1 MKKIKDIVMKHKF
14 ITIILVLSIIKQI
27 MVSCLPL
34 LAISNG
40 THDDMMMVNMAE
52 NLLNGHWL
60 GIYSQYTLV
69 KGIFFPAFLAL
80 SNFIGI
86 SYINAANLLYTLACI
101 FFIYAIKDFFKEK
114 NQKKFMLIIFII
126 LLFNPVS
133 YASWT
138 LQRVYRNGVTLAQ
151 VLFIFGGYFAVFL
164 KRKENI
170 KKSLFWICSAGIAL
184 ATFFNTREDAIWILP
199 FILVVTII
207 LIGIKIIDEKG
218 VKQKITHSLVMAI
231 PIITLF
237 VTNLLISS
245 LNYYAYGIFTTNELN
260 DSNFKNAMQS
270 IYSVKN
276 NEDIE
281 YVSVTREKVKR
292 LYKMSP
298 SLNSIKDELEASMD
312 AWSKLDRNPD
322 DDEVE
327 DGWFFWS
334 LRDAVSN
341 AGYYENAKKADNFYI
356 KVSDEINSYVE
367 ENDVKTVM
375 TMPSALMSPWRVG
388 YTSKLINTSLTIFDY
403 ITSFDEVV
411 TENPSSIDDGKD
423 GLDRFRAISNEAAY
437 ANSNLFYLRG
447 YVFSLDDEDITAKV
461 YTKSGKFVKDIT
473 FDESDDVY
481 SYYDDKGKNFE
492 NAKKCRFDIILKDIT
507 EPLELVIYNS
517 RDEKIATIDITD
529 RTIDNDED
537 IAYNIDNANYLNTA
551 TNYQK
556 NVQKYVDR
564 LNFIGDIY
572 KVVNPILFVISIVLF
587 VIITINVIINLI
599 KKKYDLIPKY
609 LILSSV
615 LLSLIVLVFGVSYN
629 EIASCDS
636 IRYMYLSGAY
646 PLLLIFELL
655 VILGFYETYW
665 LNKSKKDKE
674 KIAKKLENI
683 FIKVKGNVNK
693 LSKGEK
699 VFLIVMFV
707 IMFLWALASP
717 YNYGP
722 DEYMR
727 YLVPKYIY
735 LHGTMPLPDDPSV
748 VVTNFNASYAY
759 YPLLLGSVISAL
771 FMKITSFFTTDAHAI
786 LVASRFTSVIFGV
799 LFIYFMIKIAKKLF
813 PNNRLAKNFMIVFS
827 SLIPQLTFLSSYV
840 NNDIIALAGCAMLVY
855 AFLLLKDN
863 LTLKA
868 SILYGISISIIA
880 LSYYNAYAYV
890 LGGIIYFIL
899 IFVKKKDKKLS
910 FEGKKFFK
918 YGLLISLIVIV
929 LCGYFFIRTA
939 IVNDGDFLGM
949 DSFLEACENTKDPN
963 PNIKPSTRDT
973 PKNLGMSMWEAMWTK
988 HYMGESYVS
997 LASKSFVGVFGYMN
1011 YPVNE
1016 SIYTLYFVIV
1026 SLGLIGFLIHY
1037 FSSRK
1042 DYKKMIF
1049 YTCLIIS
1056 GLITIFLGIY
1066 YMYATDYQ
1074 PQGRYL
1080 YPMFTSL
1087 SIFVALGINKLLEI
1101 ICKKLSRE
1109 TFALLQVLVYIG
1121 LIILLVIAYISA
1133 NMTFVNSI

>member
-1 MKKIKDIVMKHKF
+1 MKKIKDLVMKHKF
-14 ITIILVLSIIKQI
+14 ITIILILSIIKQI

-40 THDDMMMVNMAE
+40 THDDLMMVNMAD

-69 KGIFFPAFLAL
+69 KGIFFPAFLAFT
-80 SNFIGI
+80 NFLGI
-86 SYINAANLLYTLACI
+86 SYINAANLLYTFACI

-133 YASWT
+133 FASWT
-138 LQRVYRNGVTLAQ
+138 LQRVYRNGITLAQ

-164 KRKENI
+164 KRKEDI
-170 KKSLFWICSAGIAL
+170 KKSLFWIIIAGISL

-199 FILVVTII
+199 FVLVVTVI
-207 LIGIKIIDEKG
+207 LIGIKIVDNKTIK
-218 VKQKITHSLVMAI
+218 KKITHSLVMTI
-231 PIITLF
+231 PIIILF
-237 VTNLLISS
+237 FTNLIISS

-276 NEDIE
+276 KEDIE

-298 SLNSIKDELEASMD
+298 SLNSIKDELESSMD
-312 AWSKLDRNPD
+312 AWSKMDRNPS

-341 AGYYENAKKADNFYI
+341 AGYYETAKKADNFYR
-356 KVSDEINSYVE
+356 KVSEEIDSYIK
-367 ENDVKTVM
+367 ENNVKTVM
-375 TMPSALMSPWRVG
+375 TMPSALMSPWREG
-388 YTSKLINTSLTIFDY
+388 YTGKLFNTSLSIFDY
-403 ITSFDEVV
+403 ITSFDEVI
-411 TENPSSIDDGKD
+411 TQNSSSVDDGGV

-437 ANSNLFYLRG
+437 TNSNLFHLRG
-447 YVFSLDDEDITAKV
+447 YVFSLVDDDITAKL
-461 YTKSGKFVKDIT
+461 YTKNGNFIKDIS
-473 FDESDDVY
+473 FENSDDVY
-481 SYYDDKGKNFE
+481 SYYEKEGTVTEF
-492 NAKKCRFDIILKDIT
+492 AKECRFDIILKDIT
-507 EPLELVIYNS
+507 EPLELIVYNS
-517 RDEKIATIDITD
+517 DNEKIATIDIND
-529 RTIDNDED
+529 RTIDNDEELV
-537 IAYNIDNANYLNTA
+537 YNIDNANYLNTNS
-551 TNYQK
+551 NYQRS
-556 NVQKYVDR
+556 VQKYVDR

-572 KVVNPILFVISIVLF
+572 KVVNPIIFVVSIILFVIL
-587 VIITINVIINLI
+587 TINVIINLI

-609 LILSSV
+609 LIISSV
-615 LLSLIVLVFGVSYN
+615 LLSLIVLILGVSYN

-665 LNKSKKDKE
+665 LNRPKKAKE
-674 KIAKKLENI
+674 KIASKLEDI
-683 FIKVKGNVNK
+683 FIKVNSNVNK

-699 VFLIVMFV
+699 FFIAIMFI

-735 LHGTMPLPDDPSV
+735 LHGSMPLPDAPGV
-748 VVTNFNASYAY
+748 VVSNFNASYAY

-771 FMKITSFFTTDAHAI
+771 FMKITSFFTIDTHVI

-799 LFIYFMIKIAKKLF
+799 LFIYFMVKIAKKLF
-813 PNNRLAKNFMIVFS
+813 PNNRLAKNFMIAFS
-827 SLIPQLTFLSSYV
+827 SLIPQLTFLASYV

-855 AFLLLKDN
+855 AILLLKDN
-863 LTLKA
+863 LNLKA
-868 SILYGISISIIA
+868 SILYGVSISIIA
-880 LSYYNAYAYV
+880 LSYYNAYAYI
-890 LGGIIYFIL
+890 LGGIIFFIL
-899 IFVKKKDKKLS
+899 IFIKKRDKKIS
-910 FEGKKFFK
+910 FQAKSFFK
-918 YGLLISLIVIV
+918 YGLLISAIVII
-929 LCGYFFIRTA
+929 LCSYFFIRTA

-949 DSFLEACENTKDPN
+949 NSFLEACENTKDPN

-973 PKNLGMSMWEAMWTK
+973 PKNLGMSVWESLWTK
-988 HYMGESYVS
+988 HYTQESYVS
-997 LASKSFVGVFGYMN
+997 LAYRSFVGVFGYMN
-1011 YPVNE
+1011 YPVNTY
-1016 SIYTLYFVIV
+1016 IYILYFVII

-1037 FSSRK
+1037 FNSK
-1042 DYKKMIF
+1042 GDYKKMLF
-1049 YTCLIIS
+1049 YTCLILS
-1056 GLITIFLGIY
+1056 GLITICLGIY

-1080 YPMFTSL
+1080 YPMFVSL
-1087 SIFVALGINKLLEI
+1087 AIFVSLGISKLIEI
-1101 ICKKLSRE
+1101 LSRKVRNE
-1109 TFALLQVLVYIG
+1109 TAILLQVLIYAI
-1121 LIILLVIAYISA
+1121 LIIMLIISYISA
-1133 NMTFVNSI
+1133 NMTFINSI